1 MQSAEAVTIR
11 SAEPADAPAVSALLG
26 RIGTFE
32 GTLQLPDV
40 PVSSRVEMIS
50 RYEPTGI
57 KLVAIAEGELVG
69 MAGLHPVHPGLRRA
83 HVRGLG
89 IAIAP
94 EWQGRGVGRRMME
107 RLLAWADNWGGVLRI
122 ELNVHEDNAPAIA
135 LYRSLGFAEEGRH
148 RGYALKNG
156 RYVDA
161 FTMARLHPNPP
172 RWE

>member
-1 MQSAEAVTIR
+1 MHPADAVTIR

-40 PVSSRVEMIS
+40 PVASRVEAIA

-57 KLVAIAEGELVG
+57 KLVAIGEGELVG

-122 ELNVHEDNAPAIA
+122 ELTVHEDNERAVA
-135 LYRSLGFAEEGRH
+135 LYRSLGFVEEGQH

-161 FTMARLHPNPP
+161 YTMARLHPDPP
-172 RWE
+172 RWG

>member
-1 MQSAEAVTIR
+1 MQPGDAVTIR
-11 SAEPADAPAVSALLG
+11 SAEPSDAPAVSALLG

-40 PVSSRVEMIS
+40 PVASRVEMLA
-50 RYEPTGI
+50 RYEPAGC
-57 KLVAIAEGELVG
+57 KLVAIAEGEVIG
-69 MAGLHPVHPGLRRA
+69 MASLHPVHPGLRRA
-83 HVRGLG
+83 HVRLLA

-94 EWQGRGVGRRMME
+94 EWQGRGVGRRMTE

-122 ELNVHEDNAPAIA
+122 ELNVHEDNARAIA
-135 LYRSLGFAEEGRH
+135 LYRSLGFVEEGRH

-161 FTMARLHPNPP
+161 FTMARMHPNPP
-172 RWE
+172 RWG